1 MKKYNEHSKYSYNP
15 RTHLKFLLKA
25 NQIVPTTSSK
35 NVPDEVIMV
44 VENCLSERK
53 LCPYVKTIKNILDNN
68 YSKYD
73 YDLIEIITKLGYEV
87 PHINNE
93 EIDLILNYF
102 DNNNDEFITCKK
114 PLKYCSFYKI
124 IDCIIKKLNLGCSI
138 VLATKLD
145 PK

>member
-1 MKKYNEHSKYSYNP
+1 MKKYYEHSKYSYNP

-25 NQIVPTTSSK
+25 NQIVSTSSLK
-35 NVPDEVIMV
+35 NVPDEVITIV
-44 VENCLSERK
+44 HNCLSQRK
-53 LCPYVKTIKNILDNN
+53 LCPYVKTIKNILNDNN
-68 YSKYD
+68 YSKHD
-73 YDLIEIITKLGYEV
+73 YDLTEIITKLGYMV

-102 DNNNDEFITCKK
+102 SDNNDEFITCKK

-138 VLATKLD
+138 ALVAKS
-145 PK
+145 